1 VNGKAGQGEILV
13 LTDGSPAGNGAVRLA
28 TEIARALSSPL
39 AILGVSGRSEDDS
52 RIAQAVAAG
61 QAHARPRVS
70 SLETIQATGEL
81 LSVVQ
86 RRVSESPTSLVVLG
100 ASPHGGARP
109 DRVASRVWKIV
120 KTLSPPVLVI
130 PEGSVAL
137 SSFLFCTG
145 GAPYIE
151 EGAGLAAE
159 IAAGVGARVTVFH
172 VSPHV
177 PAMYG
182 ERLERE
188 EESAEDFLR
197 SNSRLARNIRRQIDI
212 FRQKGALT
220 DFRVS
225 AGDVGNAVER
235 ELRRGGHDLVIVGS
249 SPAGGPIRTYMLGNV
264 TRDILAFAWRP
275 FLVLRSRQPGF
286 WSEVWRILAEPS
298 PG

>member
-1 VNGKAGQGEILV
+1 MDGRGVSGQVLV
-13 LTDGSPAGNGAVRLA
+13 LTDGSPAGNGAVRMA
-28 TEIARALSSPL
+28 TEIARALPSSL
-39 AILGVSGRSEDDS
+39 AILGVSARSEDDG
-52 RIAQAVAAG
+52 RITEAVATA
-61 QAHARPRVS
+61 QTHARPRVS
-70 SLETIQATGEL
+70 SLETIQATGDL
-81 LSVVQ
+81 LAVAQ
-86 RRVSESPTSLVVLG
+86 RRVSETPTSLVVLG
-100 ASPHGGARP
+100 ASPHGAASS

-120 KTLSPPVLVI
+120 RTLSPPVLVV
-130 PEGSVAL
+130 PEGGLTL

-145 GAPYIE
+145 GARYIE
-151 EGAGLAAE
+151 EGAGLVAQ
-159 IAAGVGARVTVFH
+159 IAAGVEGRVTVFH

-182 ERLERE
+182 ERLERD

-197 SNSRLARNIRRQIDI
+197 SNSRLARNIRRQIDT
-212 FRQKGALT
+212 FRKSGVPT

-235 ELRRGGHDLVIVGS
+235 ELRRGGHDLVVVGS

-264 TRDILAFAWRP
+264 TRDILSFAWRP

-298 PG
+298 SG

>member
-1 VNGKAGQGEILV
+1 VSERPAHGQVLV
-13 LTDGSPAGNGAVRLA
+13 LTDGSPAGHGAVRLA
-28 TEIARALSSPL
+28 TEIASGLSSPL
-39 AILGVSGRSEDDS
+39 AVLGVSDSSEDDG
-52 RIAQAVAAG
+52 RIARAVAAG

-81 LSVVQ
+81 MEVVS

-100 ASPHGGARP
+100 ASPHGGASP
-109 DRVASRVWKIV
+109 DRLASRVWKIV
-120 KTLSPPVLVI
+120 RMLSPPVLVV
-130 PEGSVAL
+130 PEGNVML

-145 GAPYIE
+145 GARYIE
-151 EGAGLAAE
+151 EGAGFAAE
-159 IAAGVGARVTVFH
+159 IAVGVGARVTVFH
-172 VSPHV
+172 VSPPV

-212 FRQKGALT
+212 FREKGAPT

-225 AGDVGNAVER
+225 TGDVGNAIER

-264 TRDILAFAWRP
+264 TRDVLAFAWRP
-275 FLVLRSRQPGF
+275 FLVLRSRQPGL
-286 WSEVWRILAEPS
+286 WAEVWRILVEPS
-298 PG
+298 SS